1 MNFVRRFAACTPQS
15 VLVVMG
21 LACALIVMEVQRM
34 PVAHSVS
41 FSMFAPVPYLA
52 EAFALMMLAL
62 LIRRRPGLRLSDNA
76 ALRGVVGFLATLS
89 TWLVLWGT
97 GLDEALM
104 LIVRAVYRAFTGL
117 LVVLWAER
125 LMRLGSWREACL
137 IAAAIVVSGALTCL
151 LSVVPANV
159 LEVILA
165 LLPLVAAGALLA
177 YRDRPGDG
185 DLSALSMV
193 FPVACRPLPA
203 FSLGTTR
210 DVVIAVGLLAFPLL
224 CRSPMISTQSAWM
237 PLQDGFTMDQ
247 AMQLSIGAG
256 TILGGVAA
264 ALIVRFAWN
273 RSFVLVLDLLVL
285 PLSLVSLYTAQL
297 VGMLFVLHFLIVDS
311 TYKVVLFY
319 IMMVPFLFPET
330 RSGVRSVVPLYA
342 SFAFMIAMR
351 ALFSGLHSLLP
362 ESLYVTL
369 VAVVVVL
376 SLAGAA
382 LLALL
387 LVHRQMAQREVSP
400 KGMSS
405 QPNGA
410 SDTLMLERRPD
421 VAEAC
426 RVLGDRFEL
435 TPRER
440 EIFLFLAQNYR
451 APYIA
456 EKLVVSQST
465 IKTHMRNLYAKL
477 GVHSQAELLLLV
489 DEETT
494 KQSIE

>member
-62 LIRRRPGLRLSDNA
+62 LIRHRPGFRLSDNA
-76 ALRGVVGFLATLS
+76 VLRGVVGFLATLS
-89 TWLVLWGT
+89 TWFVLWGT
-97 GLDEALM
+97 GLDEMLM
-104 LIVRAVYRAFTGL
+104 FAVRMIYRASTGL

-125 LMRLGSWREACL
+125 LMRLGSWPEACL
-137 IAAAIVVSGALTCL
+137 IAAAIVVSGVLTCL
-151 LSVVPANV
+151 LSIVPASV
-159 LEVILA
+159 LEGILA
-165 LLPLVAAGALLA
+165 LLPLVAAGAFLA
-177 YRDRPGDG
+177 YRGRPGG
-185 DLSALSMV
+185 GGASALPSV
-193 FPVACRPLPA
+193 SPAEHCPLPA
-203 FSLGTTR
+203 FSLDTTR
-210 DVVIAVGLLAFPLL
+210 DIVAAVGLLALPLL

-319 IMMVPFLFPET
+319 IMMAPFLFPEVRKGP
-330 RSGVRSVVPLYA
+330 RSAVPLYA

-351 ALFSGLHSLLP
+351 ALFSGLHSLLT
-362 ESLYVTL
+362 ESLYATL
-369 VAVVVVL
+369 VAVVVLL
-376 SLAGAA
+376 SFAGAA

-387 LVHRQMAQREVSP
+387 LVHRQMTRREPSAEAAPSQVS
-400 KGMSS
+400 
-405 QPNGA
+405 GA
-410 SDTLMLERRPD
+410 SETPPLGQRPD
-421 VAEAC
+421 IVAAC
-426 RVLGDRFEL
+426 STLSDRFEL

-440 EIFLFLAQNYR
+440 EIFLLLAQNYR

-465 IKTHMRNLYAKL
+465 VKTHMRNLYAKL

-489 DEETT
+489 DEEAA
-494 KQSIE
+494 K

>member
-1 MNFVRRFAACTPQS
+1 MDFVRRFASCTPQS
-15 VLVVMG
+15 ASVVAG
-21 LACALIVMEVQRM
+21 LACALIMMEVQRM

-52 EAFALMMLAL
+52 EAFALMVLAF
-62 LIRRRPGLRLSDNA
+62 LIWRYPARRLSNSA
-76 ALRGVVGFLATLS
+76 ILRGAVGFLATLS

-97 GLDEALM
+97 GLDETLM
-104 LIVRAVYRAFTGL
+104 FVVRAVYRASTGL

-125 LMRLGSWREACL
+125 LMGLGSWREGCL
-137 IAAAIVVSGALTCL
+137 IAAAIIVSGALTCL

-159 LEVILA
+159 LEGILV
-165 LLPLVAAGALLA
+165 LLPLVAAGAFLT
-177 YRDRPGDG
+177 YRGRPGDG
-185 DLSALSMV
+185 GSSALPSIS
-193 FPVACRPLPA
+193 PAEHHPLPA
-203 FSLGTTR
+203 FSLETTR
-210 DVVIAVGLLAFPLL
+210 DIVAAAGLLAFPLL

-256 TILGGVAA
+256 TILGGVAV
-264 ALIVRFAWN
+264 ALIIRFAWN

-319 IMMVPFLFPET
+319 IMMVPFLFPEM
-330 RSGVRSVVPLYA
+330 RKGPRSVVPLYA

-362 ESLYVTL
+362 ESLYATL
-369 VAVVVVL
+369 VAVVVLL
-376 SLAGAA
+376 SFTGAA

-387 LVHRQMAQREVSP
+387 LVHRQMTRREPSPEATPSQVS
-400 KGMSS
+400 
-405 QPNGA
+405 GA
-410 SDTLMLERRPD
+410 SETSPLGQRPD
-421 VAEAC
+421 IVAAC
-426 RVLGDRFEL
+426 SALGDRFEL

-440 EIFLFLAQNYR
+440 EIFLLLAQNYR

-465 IKTHMRNLYAKL
+465 VKTHMRNLYAKL

-489 DEETT
+489 DEEAA
-494 KQSIE
+494 K

>member
-15 VLVVMG
+15 VLVVTG

-52 EAFALMMLAL
+52 EAFALMTLAL
-62 LIRRRPGLRLSDNA
+62 LVRHRPGFRLSDNA

-104 LIVRAVYRAFTGL
+104 LIVRVVYRASTGL
-117 LVVLWAER
+117 LVVMWAER

-151 LSVVPANV
+151 LSAVPSNV
-159 LEVILA
+159 LEVILL
-165 LLPLVAAGALLA
+165 LLPLVAAGAFLA
-177 YRDRPGDG
+177 YRGRPGGG
-185 DLSALSMV
+185 DSSAFS
-193 FPVACRPLPA
+193 PVPPVEHRPLPA
-203 FSLGTTR
+203 FSLETTR
-210 DVVIAVGLLAFPLL
+210 DIVAAVGLLAFPLL

-319 IMMVPFLFPET
+319 IMMAPFLFPEVRKGS
-330 RSGVRSVVPLYA
+330 RSAVPLYA

-351 ALFSGLHSLLP
+351 ALFSGLHSLLA
-362 ESLYVTL
+362 ESLYATL
-369 VAVVVVL
+369 VAVVVLL
-376 SLAGAA
+376 SFAGAA

-387 LVHRQMAQREVSP
+387 LVHRQMTRREPPSEAAP
-400 KGMSS
+400 S
-405 QPNGA
+405 QVGGA
-410 SDTLMLERRPD
+410 SETPPLGQRPD
-421 VAEAC
+421 IVAAC
-426 RVLGDRFEL
+426 GTLGDRFEL

-440 EIFLFLAQNYR
+440 EIFLLLAQNYR

-465 IKTHMRNLYAKL
+465 VKTHMRNLYAKL

-489 DEETT
+489 DEEAA
-494 KQSIE
+494 K

>member
-1 MNFVRRFAACTPQS
+1 MDFVRRFVSRTPQAA
-15 VLVVMG
+15 LIIAG
-21 LACALIVMEVQRM
+21 LASAFIMMEVQRM
-34 PVAHSVS
+34 PAAHSVS

-52 EAFALMMLAL
+52 EALALMVFAFLAW
-62 LIRRRPGLRLSDNA
+62 RCPARRLSDSA
-76 ALRGVVGFLATLS
+76 VLRGAVGFLAMLS

-97 GLDEALM
+97 GFDEALM
-104 LIVRAVYRAFTGL
+104 FVVRVVYRASTGL

-137 IAAAIVVSGALTCL
+137 IAAAIVVSGVITCL
-151 LSVVPANV
+151 LAVVSTSV
-159 LEVILA
+159 LEGVLG
-165 LLPLVAAGALLA
+165 LLPLVAAGAFLA
-177 YRDRPGDG
+177 YRGRPGDG
-185 DLSALSMV
+185 DSSALLSV
-193 FPVACRPLPA
+193 FPTEPRPLPA
-203 FSLGTTR
+203 FSLDATR
-210 DVVIAVGLLAFPLL
+210 DIVAAVGLFAFPLL

-319 IMMVPFLFPET
+319 IMMVPFLFPKT
-330 RSGVRSVVPLYA
+330 RKGLRSVVPLYA

-351 ALFSGLHSLLP
+351 ALFSGLHSLLS
-362 ESLYVTL
+362 ESLYATL
-369 VAVVVVL
+369 VAVVVML
-376 SLAGAA
+376 SFAGAA

-387 LVHRQMAQREVSP
+387 LVHRQTARREPLPEVTPSQMSGVSGTPLLGQR
-400 KGMSS
+400 
-405 QPNGA
+405 
-410 SDTLMLERRPD
+410 SDI
-421 VAEAC
+421 VAAC
-426 RVLGDRFEL
+426 IALGDRFEL

-440 EIFLFLAQNYR
+440 EVFLLLAQNYR

-465 IKTHMRNLYAKL
+465 VKTHMRNLYAKL

-489 DEETT
+489 DGEAED
-494 KQSIE
+494 QPIE